1 MIQLSISKKML
12 LPMLVILTSVVASS
26 SVSYLQS
33 SQQAFLNAQ
42 LNNVVQPSIDSLQDA
57 YRDLYQV
64 MVAANGVAQAQT
76 QAEVKY
82 HQNEFADNAYK
93 AEPRMAKLK
102 TLFEHNILPAQQLSD
117 LNTLLSAT
125 RSWVSLYEPMI
136 DQPELAA
143 RYYES
148 NAAEFSRQFKIIRK
162 QLKIISNSI
171 DEQQARL
178 KQRVEES
185 IVTNERVVI
194 VSMIVTLLTVLLTIW
209 TTMRFIV
216 HPINRIEAA
225 MADIARGE
233 GDLSRRLDVISRDEL
248 GSLAE
253 SFNVFVAKIQ
263 QTVTHVMGS
272 SAKVKHAANGLK
284 QATAN
289 TTEFSQS
296 QHRESEM
303 VATAVNEMQAT
314 SHNVSQHANEAA
326 QFSRQ
331 ASSETENIHLTIE
344 QALDSI
350 SELSEQISQ
359 ASEVVNLL
367 NVDVSHIA
375 SVLDVIRDIADQ
387 TNLLALNAAIEAARA
402 GEQGRGFAV
411 VADEVR
417 SLAGRTQQSTGEIQ
431 TMIER
436 LQSGATSA
444 VGAMQSSQ
452 TSSQKTIAIANSAS
466 QSLNVIRDSIEK
478 INQMNTEIAAA
489 ATQQSAV
496 SEEINQNI
504 QQIASNN
511 REMVQML
518 NHADEL
524 CGQLGAE
531 SDELNRQVDEFKV

>member
-12 LPMLVILTSVVASS
+12 LPMMVILTSVVASS
-26 SVSYLQS
+26 TVSYLQS
-33 SQQAFLNAQ
+33 NKQAYLNAQ

-76 QAEVKY
+76 QAEINY
-82 HQNEFADNAYK
+82 HQNEFADNAYR

-102 TLFEHNILPAQQLSD
+102 TLFEHKILPDSLYAD
-117 LNTLLSAT
+117 LDTLLSAT

-136 DQPELAA
+136 DQPEMAA
-143 RYYES
+143 RYYE
-148 NAAEFSRQFKIIRK
+148 NKAAEFSSQFKVIRK
-162 QLKIISNSI
+162 QLKTISNSI
-171 DEQQARL
+171 DEQQLML
-178 KQRVEES
+178 KQQVEES
-185 IVTNERVVI
+185 IATNERVVI
-194 VSMIVTLLTVLLTIW
+194 ISMIVTLLTVLVTIW
-209 TTMRFIV
+209 TIMRFV
-216 HPINRIEAA
+216 VRPINRISNA
-225 MADIARGE
+225 MADIAQGE
-233 GDLSRRLDVISRDEL
+233 GDLSRRLEVVSRDEL
-248 GSLAE
+248 GSLAT

-263 QTVTHVMGS
+263 QTVTHVMDCS
-272 SAKVKHAANGLK
+272 DKVKNMANGLK
-284 QATAN
+284 QATAS

-296 QHRESEM
+296 QHRESEAA
-303 VATAVNEMQAT
+303 ATAVNEMQAT
-314 SHNVSQHANEAA
+314 SLSVSQHASEAA
-326 QFSRQ
+326 QFSHQ
-331 ASSETENIHLTIE
+331 ASNETETIHLTIT

-350 SELSEQISQ
+350 GELSEQISQ

-367 NVDVSHIA
+367 DTDVNNIA

-436 LQSGATSA
+436 LQSGAQSA

-466 QSLNVIRDSIEK
+466 QSLDIIRDSIEQ

-496 SEEINQNI
+496 SGEINQNI
-504 QQIASNN
+504 QQIASNSS
-511 REMVQML
+511 EMVQML
-518 NHADEL
+518 NHADQL

-531 SDELNRQVDEFKV
+531 SDELNRQVDEFKT

>member
-26 SVSYLQS
+26 TVSYLQS
-33 SQQAFLNAQ
+33 SKQAFLNAQ

-64 MVAANGVAQAQT
+64 MVAANGIAQAQT

-82 HQNEFADNAYK
+82 HQNEFADNAYR

-102 TLFEHNILPAQQLSD
+102 TLFEHNILPAQQLSE

-148 NAAEFSRQFKIIRK
+148 NADEFSRQFKTIRK
-162 QLKIISNSI
+162 QLKIISHSI
-171 DEQQARL
+171 DEQQVRL

-194 VSMIVTLLTVLLTIW
+194 VSMIVTLLTVLITIW

-225 MADIARGE
+225 MADIAQGE

-253 SFNVFVAKIQ
+253 SFNIFVAKIQ

-296 QHRESEM
+296 QHRESEV

-326 QFSRQ
+326 QFSHQ

>member
-26 SVSYLQS
+26 TVSYLQS
-33 SQQAFLNAQ
+33 SKQAFLNAQ

-64 MVAANGVAQAQT
+64 MVAANGIAQAQT

-82 HQNEFADNAYK
+82 HQNEFADNAYR

-102 TLFEHNILPAQQLSD
+102 TLFEHNILPAQLLSE

-143 RYYES
+143 RYYEN

-171 DEQQARL
+171 DEQQVRL
-178 KQRVEES
+178 KQRIEES

-194 VSMIVTLLTVLLTIW
+194 VSMIVTLLTVLITIW

-225 MADIARGE
+225 MADIAQGE

-253 SFNVFVAKIQ
+253 SFNEFVAKIQ

-296 QHRESEM
+296 QHRESEV

-326 QFSRQ
+326 QFSHQ

>member
-12 LPMLVILTSVVASS
+12 LPMMVILTSVVASS
-26 SVSYLQS
+26 AVSYSQS
-33 SQQAFLNAQ
+33 NKQAYLNAQ
-42 LNNVVQPSIDSLQDA
+42 LNSVVQPSIDSLQDA

-64 MVAANGVAQAQT
+64 MVAANGVAQAKT

-82 HQNEFADNAYK
+82 HQAEFADNAYK
-93 AEPRMAKLK
+93 AEPRMAKLG
-102 TLFEHNILPAQQLSD
+102 TLFEHNILPAQQRAD

-125 RSWVSLYEPMI
+125 RSWVTLYEPMI
-136 DQPELAA
+136 EQPDMAA

-148 NAAEFSRQFKIIRK
+148 NAAEFSRQFKVIRK
-162 QLKIISNSI
+162 QLKTLSNSI
-171 DEQQARL
+171 DVQQLVL
-178 KQRVEES
+178 KQQVEES
-185 IVTNERVVI
+185 IATNERVVI
-194 VSMIVTLLTVLLTIW
+194 VSMIVTLLTVLITIW
-209 TTMRFIV
+209 TTMRFV
-216 HPINRIEAA
+216 VRPINRIETA
-225 MADIARGE
+225 MADIAQGE
-233 GDLSRRLDVISRDEL
+233 GDLSRRLEVVSHDEL
-248 GSLAE
+248 GSLAD
-253 SFNVFVAKIQ
+253 SFNAFVAKIQ

-272 SAKVKHAANGLK
+272 SDKVKNVANGLK
-284 QATAN
+284 QATAS
-289 TTEFSQS
+289 TTEFSKS
-296 QHRESEM
+296 QHRESEV

-326 QFSRQ
+326 QFSHQ
-331 ASSETENIHLTIE
+331 ASSETDTVHLTIA
-344 QALDSI
+344 QALESI
-350 SELSEQISQ
+350 DELSVQISQ

-367 NVDVSHIA
+367 DADVSNIA

-436 LQSGATSA
+436 LQAGAKSA

-452 TSSQKTIAIANSAS
+452 TSSQKTITIANSAS
-466 QSLNVIRDSIEK
+466 QSLDVIRDSIEK

-504 QQIASNN
+504 QQIASNSS
-511 REMVQML
+511 EMVQML